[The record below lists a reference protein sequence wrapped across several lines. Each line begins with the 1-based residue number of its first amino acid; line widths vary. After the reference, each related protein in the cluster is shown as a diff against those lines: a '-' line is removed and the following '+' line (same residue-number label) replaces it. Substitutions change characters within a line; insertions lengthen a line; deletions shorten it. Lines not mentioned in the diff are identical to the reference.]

1 MVELATMGSWHQA
14 QAERP
19 LLPPDL
25 SALISSSPAW
35 EPLAWPDR
43 GELASSSLTSP
54 HPPTSLSRPGM
65 GGQKEGREDKGLA
78 QTLALS
84 IQA

>member
-1 MVELATMGSWHQA
+1 MAELAPMGSWHQA

-25 SALISSSPAW
+25 SVLISSSPAW

-43 GELASSSLTSP
+43 GELASPSLTFPSPP
-54 HPPTSLSRPGM
+54 HPPPPSAGY
-65 GGQKEGREDKGLA
+65 GGGWPKRRKEVRIK
-78 QTLALS
+78 ALPKPWP
-84 IQA
+84 